1 MAYAVSSCVVGFC
14 HITTANWML
23 LLNRGL
29 KMSIMARVLFSGF
42 FTAIAIALPLAALAD
57 PSSDRIQSANRQ
69 RLIETNR
76 CQGCNLQ
83 NTDLNGLKL
92 IGADLNKANLQGA
105 NLRSVDLRGA
115 NLQGANLTYTD
126 LSYADLRLANF
137 GQANLTGANLSNAY
151 LLEASFRQSILQEA
165 NLTDSYAD
173 GNVDVFTSV
182 R

>member
-1 MAYAVSSCVVGFC
+1 
-14 HITTANWML
+14 
-23 LLNRGL
+23 
-29 KMSIMARVLFSGF
+29 MSIASKILFSGIF
-42 FTAIAIALPLAALAD
+42 ILINIAFSSSSLAD

-115 NLQGANLTYTD
+115 NLQGTNLVYAD

-137 GQANLTGANLSNAY
+137 GQA
-151 LLEASFRQSILQEA
+151 
-165 NLTDSYAD
+165 
-173 GNVDVFTSV
+173 
-182 R
+182 